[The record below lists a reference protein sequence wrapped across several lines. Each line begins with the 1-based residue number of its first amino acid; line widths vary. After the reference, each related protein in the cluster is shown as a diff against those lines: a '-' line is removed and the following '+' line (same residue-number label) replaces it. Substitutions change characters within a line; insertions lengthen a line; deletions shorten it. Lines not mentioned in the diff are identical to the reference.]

1 MSQDQ
6 EMDRRHA
13 LKLTALTA
21 TGLIIIGSP
30 MREAQAQKDKDKDK
44 DKGKDKKEKGA
55 EKAPPPKFAASDS
68 QTKMLDPSRAKK
80 LTPAAA
86 KLTKGDLVKLGEDP
100 DYAKELKLTQADIS
114 SIKEAWKGVKPPK
127 GVPTRTGK
135 GGSPITTDISCCC
148 CTPCCCAAA
157 VRQPVRVA

>member
-44 DKGKDKKEKGA
+44 EALRGSEW
-55 EKAPPPKFAASDS
+55 
-68 QTKMLDPSRAKK
+68 
-80 LTPAAA
+80 
-86 KLTKGDLVKLGEDP
+86 VKRRG
-100 DYAKELKLTQADIS
+100 
-114 SIKEAWKGVKPPK
+114 
-127 GVPTRTGK
+127 
-135 GGSPITTDISCCC
+135 
-148 CTPCCCAAA
+148 
-157 VRQPVRVA
+157 